1 MREPRPLRGAIVA
14 MTRDRVIGANG
25 RLPWHYREDMLR
37 FKRRTMGSAVLMG
50 RVTWDSLNRKPLPGR
65 RNIVL
70 SRAGLDGIEN
80 YDGIA
85 AAIAACEDADFWV
98 IGGEQIYRAALP
110 SLNLLDVTTV
120 PDVVEGKKLA
130 RFPEVELGEWEV
142 VGEEELQG
150 GLRSV
155 VYRRV
160 GQAPSLP

>member
-14 MTRDRVIGANG
+14 MTRDRIIGANG

-70 SRAGLDGIEN
+70 SRGGLDGVEN
-80 YDGIA
+80 YNNIE
-85 AAIAACEDADFWV
+85 AAIAACDGADFWV

-110 SLNLLDVTTV
+110 HLNLLDVTTV
-120 PDVVEGKKLA
+120 PDVVEGNNLA
-130 RFPEVELGEWEV
+130 RFPEVDLGEWEV
-142 VGEEELQG
+142 LGEEELQG
-150 GLRSV
+150 ELGSV
-155 VYRRV
+155 VYGRR
-160 GQAPSLP
+160 PE

>member
-70 SRAGLDGIEN
+70 SRAGLDGVEN
-80 YDGIA
+80 YNSIE
-85 AAIAACEDADFWV
+85 AAIAACDGADFWV

-110 SLNLLDVTTV
+110 HLNLLDVTTV
-120 PDVVEGKKLA
+120 PDVVEG
-130 RFPEVELGEWEV
+130 RIWRGFRRWIWGWDV
-142 VGEEELQG
+142 VGEEELQE
-150 GLRSV
+150 GLGSV
-155 VYRRV
+155 VYGRV
-160 GQAPSLP
+160 GQAPPLS